1 MQETSF
7 GKAGECGYRPG
18 KPMSIAKLAILVA
31 LGTAVACGDRT
42 PPVLGE
48 VTLAQPSEHT
58 PLAALL
64 TFSTDEPG
72 RVSLEIADGDRTW
85 SVTPVDDYRTDHEI
99 PVLGL
104 RPDRSH
110 DVTVVVSDEAGNESS
125 APPVTIRTDPL
136 PENFPPL
143 DVRVSKP
150 AAMEPGVT
158 LFGMFRWPDGGRP
171 DQTFG
176 LLIAVDAAG
185 DVVWYHR
192 TDEAALLA
200 IRLQNGNLLYNT
212 SPGGARGALVEID
225 LLGNVKHTWRSRAVS
240 AEGLEDAIL
249 VDVDSI
255 HHDVLELPSGN
266 FAVFSSEIRTFEN
279 YPTSDEDPA
288 APRGT
293 QEVVG
298 DIVVEFARDGTLV
311 NQWHLLDLVDP
322 YRLGY
327 GSLDTGF
334 WRITYQA
341 LMEDEPDVVDWA
353 HANALFY
360 DRVEDAYLVALR
372 HQDAIVKLDRATGQ
386 VDWILGPHSGWNAP
400 WGELLLQPRGDMAWA
415 YHSHGLEATPQGTL
429 LMYDNG
435 NDRASAFEARL
446 PGSDAFSR
454 AVEFE
459 VDAEAREVR
468 QVWSYQGSEGE
479 PFYSSF
485 LSDAD
490 WLPVTGNVLITDGAR
505 VTELEGD
512 QGDNDD
518 LPDHQWARI
527 LEVTHTAPAE
537 TVFELVIDDD
547 PP

>member
-1 MQETSF
+1 
-7 GKAGECGYRPG
+7 
-18 KPMSIAKLAILVA
+18 MSIAKLAILVA

-85 SVTPVDDYRTDHEI
+85 SVTPVDDYHTDHEI

-171 DQTFG
+171 DQPFG

-279 YPTSDEDPA
+279 YPTSAEDP
-288 APRGT
+288 
-293 QEVVG
+293 
-298 DIVVEFARDGTLV
+298 
-311 NQWHLLDLVDP
+311 
-322 YRLGY
+322 
-327 GSLDTGF
+327 
-334 WRITYQA
+334 
-341 LMEDEPDVVDWA
+341 
-353 HANALFY
+353 
-360 DRVEDAYLVALR
+360 DAS
-372 HQDAIVKLDRATGQ
+372 RATVAGATGGA
-386 VDWILGPHSGWNAP
+386 GPS
-400 WGELLLQPRGDMAWA
+400 M
-415 YHSHGLEATPQGTL
+415 
-429 LMYDNG
+429 
-435 NDRASAFEARL
+435 RL
-446 PGSDAFSR
+446 PVMARPPPDETEGRPGGASGEAAFGAGPGTVVPVGVVAVRNGSPSRRRAESSSCMAKKSAACPSTRTRCTAVPDWVSTMR
-454 AVEFE
+454 AVI
-459 VDAEAREVR
+459 RR
-468 QVWSYQGSEGE
+468 
-479 PFYSSF
+479 SSP
-485 LSDAD
+485 S
-490 WLPVTGNVLITDGAR
+490 R
-505 VTELEGD
+505 
-512 QGDNDD
+512 
-518 LPDHQWARI
+518 
-527 LEVTHTAPAE
+527 
-537 TVFELVIDDD
+537 
-547 PP
+547 

>member
-1 MQETSF
+1 
-7 GKAGECGYRPG
+7 
-18 KPMSIAKLAILVA
+18 MSIAKLAILVA

-85 SVTPVDDYRTDHEI
+85 SVTPVDDYHTDHEI

-266 FAVFSSEIRTFEN
+266 FAVFSSEIRTFVN

-293 QEVVG
+293 QEFVG
-298 DIVVEFARDGTLV
+298 DIVV
-311 NQWHLLDLVDP
+311 
-322 YRLGY
+322 
-327 GSLDTGF
+327 
-334 WRITYQA
+334 
-341 LMEDEPDVVDWA
+341 
-353 HANALFY
+353 
-360 DRVEDAYLVALR
+360 
-372 HQDAIVKLDRATGQ
+372 
-386 VDWILGPHSGWNAP
+386 
-400 WGELLLQPRGDMAWA
+400 
-415 YHSHGLEATPQGTL
+415 
-429 LMYDNG
+429 
-435 NDRASAFEARL
+435 
-446 PGSDAFSR
+446 
-454 AVEFE
+454 
-459 VDAEAREVR
+459 
-468 QVWSYQGSEGE
+468 
-479 PFYSSF
+479 
-485 LSDAD
+485 
-490 WLPVTGNVLITDGAR
+490 
-505 VTELEGD
+505 
-512 QGDNDD
+512 
-518 LPDHQWARI
+518 
-527 LEVTHTAPAE
+527 
-537 TVFELVIDDD
+537 
-547 PP
+547 